1 MTEQARNRSTAT
13 WRAVKEMYEA
23 YPFPSPIVGDS
34 LISDVAYGLYS
45 ICGERQLEGSRILDA
60 GCGTGHRLV
69 GTARRYPGA
78 QFVGLD
84 MCEKSLAVAR
94 SLASKHDVT
103 NVHLEQGNL
112 LDLHLTGDFDFIIS
126 NGVIHHLEDPE
137 RGLRNLAA
145 RLAPNGLLMIWLY
158 HSVGEHERLMGRE
171 LLHLMWDRESGLQP
185 GVQMMR
191 DLDLQLEVTRYGS
204 SPGQKATELSRLHI
218 DVDAYVHPIVN
229 AYTAAETLAMFRR
242 CPGIDWA
249 AINSINLI
257 DDSKL
262 IDLAEAETAQMRY
275 FCQSVESLFEKET
288 LRTRFRELGAMEKLR
303 VMELKL
309 KPTGFTV
316 VAGRQQTY
324 RQLGPRLIGNT
335 VELAA

>member
-1 MTEQARNRSTAT
+1 MTEQSRNTAT
-13 WRAVKEMYEA
+13 WRTVKEMYEA

-45 ICGERQLEGSRILDA
+45 ICGERQLEGARILDA

-78 QFVGLD
+78 QFIGLD
-84 MCEKSLAVAR
+84 MCEKSLEVAR
-94 SLASKHDVT
+94 NLARKHAVK

-112 LDLHLTGDFDFIIS
+112 LDLQLTGDFDFIIS
-126 NGVIHHLEDPE
+126 NGVIHHLEDPAK
-137 RGLRNLAA
+137 GLRNLAA
-145 RLAPNGLLMIWLY
+145 RLAPNGLLIVWLY

-171 LLHLMWDRESGLQP
+171 LLHLMWDRSSGLEP

-229 AYTAAETLAMFRR
+229 AYTAEETLAMFRR
-242 CPGIDWA
+242 CPGVDWA
-249 AINSINLI
+249 AVNSFNLLN
-257 DDSKL
+257 DSRL
-262 IDLAEAETAQMRY
+262 LDLAEAETGEMRY
-275 FCQSVESLFEKET
+275 FCQSVDLLFEKEA
-288 LRTRFRELGAMEKLR
+288 LRKRFRELGTMEKLR
-303 VMELKL
+303 VLELKL

-316 VAGRQQTY
+316 VGGRQKTY
-324 RQLGPRLIGNT
+324 RQLGARLIGNT
-335 VELAA
+335 VELGA